1 MTSESRPQLK
11 AFVQT
16 APQAGRYVWVIALV
30 DFGAQQIRRTMVS
43 DDTFTT
49 ADAARVAGEAELKA
63 MAADH

>member
-1 MTSESRPQLK
+1 MTSETRSQLK

>member
-1 MTSESRPQLK
+1 MASESRNNLK

-30 DFGAQQIRRTMVS
+30 DFGVQQIRRAIVS

-49 ADAARVAGEAELKA
+49 SDAARVAGEAQLKA
-63 MAADH
+63 MAEDH

>member
-1 MTSESRPQLK
+1 
-11 AFVQT
+11 VQT
-16 APQAGRYVWVIALV
+16 APQAGRYVWIISLV

>member
-1 MTSESRPQLK
+1 MANESHHNLK

-30 DFGAQQIRRTMVS
+30 DFSAQQVRRAIVS

-49 ADAARVAGEAELKA
+49 ADAARVAGEAQLKA
-63 MAADH
+63 MAEDH

>member
-49 ADAARVAGEAELKA
+49 ADAARVAGDAELKA

>member
-1 MTSESRPQLK
+1 MTTDSKPRLSAL
-11 AFVQT
+11 VQT

-30 DFGAQQIRRTMVS
+30 DFEARLLKRTIVS

-49 ADAARVAGEAELKA
+49 ADAARVAGEAQLRA

>member
-1 MTSESRPQLK
+1 MTTESRPQLE

-16 APQAGRYVWVIALV
+16 APQAGRYVWVISLV
-30 DFGAQQIRRTMVS
+30 DFGGQQIRRTIVS

-49 ADAARVAGEAELKA
+49 SDAARVAGDAELKA

>member
-1 MTSESRPQLK
+1 MTSESRSGLK

-16 APQAGRYVWVIALV
+16 APQSGRYVWIISLV
-30 DFGAQQIRRTMVS
+30 DFNAQQIRRTIVS

-49 ADAARVAGEAELKA
+49 SDAARVAGDAELKA

>member
-43 DDTFTT
+43 DDTFTA

>member
-1 MTSESRPQLK
+1 MATESRPQLK

-16 APQAGRYVWVIALV
+16 APQAGRYVWVISLV
-30 DFGAQQIRRTMVS
+30 DFSAQQIRRTMVS

-49 ADAARVAGEAELKA
+49 SDAARVAGDAELKG

>member
-1 MTSESRPQLK
+1 MPNESKHHLK

-16 APQAGRYVWVIALV
+16 APQAGRHVWIIALV
-30 DFGAQQIRRTMVS
+30 DFDAQQVRRAIVS

-49 ADAARVAGEAELKA
+49 ADAARVAGDAELKA

>member
-1 MTSESRPQLK
+1 MSESKPNLK

-16 APQAGRYVWVIALV
+16 APQAGRYVWIIALV
-30 DFGAQQIRRTMVS
+30 DFGAQQVRRAIVS

-49 ADAARVAGEAELKA
+49 ADAARVAGEAQLKG

>member
-1 MTSESRPQLK
+1 MTSETRPQLK

-49 ADAARVAGEAELKA
+49 ADAARVAGDAELKA

>member
-1 MTSESRPQLK
+1 MSNESKHHLK

-30 DFGAQQIRRTMVS
+30 DFDAQQIRRAIVS

-49 ADAARVAGEAELKA
+49 ADAARVAGDAELKA

>member
-1 MTSESRPQLK
+1 MATESRPQLK

-16 APQAGRYVWVIALV
+16 APQAGRYVWVISLV
-30 DFGAQQIRRTMVS
+30 DFSAQQIRRTFVS

-49 ADAARVAGEAELKA
+49 SDAARVAGDAELKA

>member
-1 MTSESRPQLK
+1 MASESHSGLK

-16 APQAGRYVWVIALV
+16 APQAGRYVWIISLV
-30 DFGAQQIRRTMVS
+30 DFNAQQIRRTIVS

-49 ADAARVAGEAELKA
+49 SDAARVAGDAELKA

>member
-49 ADAARVAGEAELKA
+49 SDAARVAGEAELKA

>member
-1 MTSESRPQLK
+1 MTTESRPQLK

-16 APQAGRYVWVIALV
+16 APQAGRYVWMISLV
-30 DFGAQQIRRTMVS
+30 HFGWQQIRRTIVS

-49 ADAARVAGEAELKA
+49 SDAARVAGDAELKA

>member
-16 APQAGRYVWVIALV
+16 APQAGRYVWVITLV
-30 DFGAQQIRRTMVS
+30 DFGGQQIRRTMVS

-49 ADAARVAGEAELKA
+49 ADAARVAGDAELKA

>member
-1 MTSESRPQLK
+1 MTSETRSQLK

-43 DDTFTT
+43 DDTITT